1 MAIKKFYSNKEKAGW
16 KYDER
21 KKQFWTWGFDIRVE
35 SGRRK
40 RESGFGTRQLAE
52 VAVARIRLSEK
63 EGKYNLTQRD
73 FPFVGDVCR
82 KRTLRIENQKEKVR
96 AVTVLERWLAM
107 LAPDLKLSELSA
119 VHIRLYIDARAK
131 SVKASSVNREVTI
144 IASALHSAHVDFP
157 EIESWVCPPIPRPK
171 VSRSRRERLI
181 TQEEVLKLLTFLL
194 SSRRTDETVIT
205 AANRRIVGQAFQ
217 MTLLTGARIGEIT
230 ALRWDRIDFK
240 AKMLQIVGTKTRFHS
255 TKMVRYLEITPT
267 IESILLERKEISNW
281 EYVFCRTGNS
291 ITDYHK
297 ILRETAHQ
305 CGITYGKF
313 KRGGF
318 ITHDARHTAITRML
332 QAGVDLST
340 IGSITGHSDAN
351 LILHYSHAT
360 RESRK
365 QAVSILE
372 DFVNGEA
379 DQKKIKPTNK
389 KKKAS

>member
-1 MAIKKFYSNKEKAGW
+1 MI
-16 KYDER
+16 
-21 KKQFWTWGFDIRVE
+21 
-35 SGRRK
+35 
-40 RESGFGTRQLAE
+40 
-52 VAVARIRLSEK
+52 
-63 EGKYNLTQRD
+63 
-73 FPFVGDVCR
+73 P
-82 KRTLRIENQKEKVR
+82 
-96 AVTVLERWLAM
+96 
-107 LAPDLKLSELSA
+107 PDLKLNELASS
-119 VHIRLYIDARAK
+119 HIRLYIDARAK
-131 SVKASSVNREVTI
+131 TVKASSVNRETTI
-144 IASALHSAHVDFP
+144 IASALHSARIDFP
-157 EIESWVCPPIPRPK
+157 EVESWVCPPIPRPK

-181 TQEEVLKLLTFLL
+181 TQEEVIKLLTRLL
-194 SSRRTDETVIT
+194 SARRADETAVAAQNRRT
-205 AANRRIVGQAFQ
+205 VGQAFQ

-230 ALRWDRIDFK
+230 ALRWDRIDVA

-267 IESILLERKEISNW
+267 IKMILLERKEISRW

-297 ILRETAHQ
+297 ILSEAAEQ

-318 ITHDARHTAITRML
+318 ITHDARHTAVTRML

-365 QAVSILE
+365 QAVTILE
-372 DFVNGEA
+372 DFVTGEK
-379 DQKKIKPTNK
+379 DSKT
-389 KKKAS
+389 KKAS